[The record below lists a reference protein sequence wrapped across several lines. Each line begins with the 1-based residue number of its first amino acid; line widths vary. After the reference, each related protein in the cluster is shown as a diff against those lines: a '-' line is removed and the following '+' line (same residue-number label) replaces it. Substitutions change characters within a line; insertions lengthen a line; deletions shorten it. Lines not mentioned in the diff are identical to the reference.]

1 MTATANALTVA
12 SVLLPA
18 KKASFKTKEANIEVD
33 CQHFGHRLLAA
44 MEKINMSQADLARA
58 MGASRSAVNWWTQ
71 GKTYPSIDNA
81 KKLARILR
89 TTPEHL
95 VFGVEK
101 VAKERLVDSIPV
113 FDRVNGRKVEI
124 TRISL
129 PKDFISRAGLTET
142 DSLRAIPIY
151 QNGKTDIAIANTSD
165 KRLSVKTPKLMVIEN
180 GDMIN
185 VGRVTK
191 KKNDPNTISVEMD
204 GMSFDMP
211 FKEKMLVGSL
221 ATLITAYHA

>member
-1 MTATANALTVA
+1 MTATAEL
-12 SVLLPA
+12 LLPV
-18 KKASFKTKEANIEVD
+18 KKTSGEKPSFKTKEANDEAG
-33 CQHFGHRLLAA
+33 CREFGHRLLTA
-44 MEKINMSQADLARA
+44 MEKVDMTQADLARA
-58 MGASRSAVNWWTQ
+58 MNASRSAVNWWTQ

-113 FDRVNGRKVEI
+113 IDRVNGRKAEI
-124 TRISL
+124 TRLTL
-129 PKDFISRAGLTET
+129 PKDFVTRAGIT
-142 DSLRAIPIY
+142 DIDHLRAMPIY
-151 QNGKTDIAIANTSD
+151 QNGKTDIAVANTTD
-165 KRLSVKTPKLMVIEN
+165 KRLSVKTPKLMVIDN
-180 GDMIN
+180 GETIN

-191 KKNDPNTISVEMD
+191 KKNDPSTISVEMD

-211 FKEKMLVGSL
+211 FKERMLVGAL